1 MEPLAERDDVKR
13 HLRVETADHDDL
25 IDAYIAAVSGDIGAF
40 YTWEG
45 DPPPMVAVAVML
57 KVGALFDPAV
67 RAADDDAADRLL
79 WSLRRWTSEPDS
91 PEVS

>member
-1 MEPLAERDDVKR
+1 MEPLADLAAVKR
-13 HLRVETADHDDL
+13 HLRVESGDQDTL
-25 IDAYIAAVSGDIGAF
+25 IGTYIAAVSGDIRAF
-40 YTWEG
+40 YTWED

-57 KVGALFDPAV
+57 KVGAMFDPAV